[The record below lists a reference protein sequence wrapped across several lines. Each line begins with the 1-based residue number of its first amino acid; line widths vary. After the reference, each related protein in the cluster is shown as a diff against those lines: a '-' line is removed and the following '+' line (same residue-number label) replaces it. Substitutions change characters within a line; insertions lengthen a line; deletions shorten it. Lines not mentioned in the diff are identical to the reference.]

1 MELNKSTNLPQWVEQ
16 YSGDLYSWALHKLSD
31 RELAGDL
38 VQDTFLAAAE
48 KIEGFKGDS
57 SPKTWLFSIL
67 NHKIIDIYRKKV
79 NQTVRLEDQNF
90 TGFFDADGNWLK
102 DKRPAAWPEDEVQ
115 LLDND
120 AFQEVLNRCL
130 EALPEKWNMCVK
142 LKYLSEKN
150 GEEICQE
157 LDIAPTNFWQI
168 IHRAK
173 LQLRDCIEKNW
184 FLK

>member
-1 MELNKSTNLPQWVEQ
+1 MEFSSTVSLTQWIEI
-16 YSGDLYSWALHKLSD
+16 YSKDLFSWALYKVSD
-31 RELAGDL
+31 RELAADL

-48 KIEGFKGDS
+48 KLEGYKGDS

-79 NQTVRLEDQNF
+79 NQTVSLEDQNF
-90 TGFFDADGNWLK
+90 SGYFDADGNWLK
-102 DKRPAAWPEDEVQ
+102 DKRPSAWHEDEGQ
-115 LLDND
+115 LLDNND
-120 AFQEVLNRCL
+120 FQEVFDRCL
-130 EALPEKWNMCVK
+130 EALPEKWNICVK

-150 GEEICQE
+150 GDEICQE

-168 IHRAK
+168 VHRAK

-184 FLK
+184 FQK